1 MATRKEKKAG
11 SKNADSANQIAVAE
25 ISAMSLTNAQKSA
38 DLKIAASEISRRS
51 YTSPNEVE
59 IEID

>member
-1 MATRKEKKAG
+1 
-11 SKNADSANQIAVAE
+11 
-25 ISAMSLTNAQKSA
+25 MSLTNAQKSA